1 MVSNE
6 QLSSLFDANLA
17 ALVGDTQAANVTA
30 LLQDEAFA
38 ESNLMHS
45 INGACTTILRMSL
58 DCLHVLPQCGTTT

>member
-17 ALVGDTQAANVTA
+17 ALVGGTQGPNVSA
-30 LLQDEAFA
+30 LLQDEDFK

-45 INGACTTILRMSL
+45 INGTGRLLFAAVC
-58 DCLHVLPQCGTTT
+58 CC